1 MPRDARSL
9 LLDAG
14 ILASAASVRIAVEHL
29 RGLAHA
35 ASDLGVLFIPN
46 YAWWWSA
53 PRWLGGWNSWIFGGY
68 PANADPQSGQL
79 HPFGLLY
86 AIATPLTAAALDG
99 ALTPAAAAIGMLL
112 YLRQIGCDRAG
123 SLFGPADSLLARP
136 STDSG
141 PA

>member
-1 MPRDARSL
+1 MSRAMRSL
-9 LLDAG
+9 LLDAALVG
-14 ILASAASVRIAVEHL
+14 TAASVRVVIERL
-29 RGLAHA
+29 RGLEHA
-35 ASDLGVLFIPN
+35 AADLGTLFIPN

-86 AIATPLTAAALDG
+86 AIAAPLTAAALDG

-123 SLFGPADSLLARP
+123 SLLGA
-136 STDSG
+136 
-141 PA
+141 